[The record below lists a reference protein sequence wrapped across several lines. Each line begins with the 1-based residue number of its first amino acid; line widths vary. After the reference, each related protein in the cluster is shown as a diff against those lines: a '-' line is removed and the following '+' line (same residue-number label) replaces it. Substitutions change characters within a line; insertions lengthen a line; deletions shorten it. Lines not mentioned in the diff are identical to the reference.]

1 MAKENGNGNGNGRL
15 KWVSLIITVVIL
27 FSGLVTTWAL
37 YGENIK
43 DNTED
48 IAVMN
53 VEGCKPIQPL
63 KQRVSLVEYRLDE
76 FSKEQKTIKANTEE
90 ILKRLPK

>member
-1 MAKENGNGNGNGRL
+1 MVNGNGNGNGRL

-43 DNTED
+43 
-48 IAVMN
+48 
-53 VEGCKPIQPL
+53 
-63 KQRVSLVEYRLDE
+63 
-76 FSKEQKTIKANTEE
+76 E
-90 ILKRLPK
+90 IFRERC